1 MTREQKTE
9 FMCKL
14 MALIDEYIDVEE
26 VDAEHELS
34 KSTALK
40 VPTEM
45 LTIKECVQQF
55 EGISEHTIRQ
65 LALRGEIASFRA
77 GTGKKGKILINKTSL
92 MKKLGFI

>member
-1 MTREQKTE
+1 MTKEQKTE

-26 VDAEHELS
+26 LDSEYEPS
-34 KSTALK
+34 KATAPK
-40 VPTEM
+40 APTEM
-45 LTIKECVQQF
+45 LTIKECTQQF

-77 GTGKKGKILINKTSL
+77 GTGKNGKILINKTSL